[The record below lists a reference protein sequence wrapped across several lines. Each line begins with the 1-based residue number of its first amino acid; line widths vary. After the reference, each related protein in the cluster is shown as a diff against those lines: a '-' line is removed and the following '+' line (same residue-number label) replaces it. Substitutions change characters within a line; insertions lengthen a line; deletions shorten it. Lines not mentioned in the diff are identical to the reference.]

1 MRPLCPNLA
10 VFVVPTSKLAESLA
24 FYRDGV
30 GLELLEEWS
39 DMGRGALLA
48 ASTGAQVELVEQE
61 DVVDIPEPRVGL
73 GLQVTG
79 VDSVYE
85 RLAAMGIRAKAPP
98 RVRPW
103 GMYGFGVLDP
113 NGVPVNVYEPAP
125 APGGAGDAPGGGLRR
140 VDPERRR

>member
-1 MRPLCPNLA
+1 MQPLRPNLA

-39 DMGRGALLA
+39 EMGRGALLA
-48 ASTGAQVELVEQE
+48 ASAGAHVELVEQE
-61 DVVDIPEPRVGL
+61 GVVDAAEPRVGL
-73 GLQVTG
+73 GLQITG
-79 VDSVYE
+79 VDLVYE
-85 RLAAMGIRAKAPP
+85 RLIAMGVQAKAPP

-113 NGVPVNVYEPAP
+113 NGVPVNVYEPT
-125 APGGAGDAPGGGLRR
+125 PGVASDRGSTRGGSR
-140 VDPERRR
+140 P

>member
-1 MRPLCPNLA
+1 MQPLRPSLA

-48 ASTGAQVELVEQE
+48 ASAGAQVELIEQE
-61 DVVDIPEPRVGL
+61 GVVDTPEPRVAL

-79 VDSVYE
+79 VDLVYE
-85 RLAAMGIRAKAPP
+85 RLIAMGTRAKAPP

-113 NGVPVNVYEPAP
+113 NGVPINVYEPAP
-125 APGGAGDAPGGGLRR
+125 GVAGDPGSTSGGSRT
-140 VDPERRR
+140 

>member
-1 MRPLCPNLA
+1 MRPLRPNLA

-48 ASTGAQVELVEQE
+48 ASTGARVELVEQE
-61 DVVDIPEPRVGL
+61 GVVDTPEPRVAL

-79 VDSVYE
+79 VDLVYG
-85 RLAAMGIRAKAPP
+85 RLTAMGIPAKAPP

-113 NGVPVNVYEPAP
+113 NGVPVNVYEPATD
-125 APGGAGDAPGGGLRR
+125 ATGDRGLTGGASRR
-140 VDPERRR
+140 

>member
-1 MRPLCPNLA
+1 MGPLRPTLA
-10 VFVVPTSKLAESLA
+10 VFVVPTSRLSESLV
-24 FYRDGV
+24 FYRDGL

-48 ASTGAQVELVEQE
+48 TSVGAQVELVEQE
-61 DVVDIPEPRVGL
+61 EVVDVPEPRVGL

-79 VDSVYE
+79 VDRVYE
-85 RLAAMGIRAKAPP
+85 RLTAIGVPAKAPP

-113 NGVPVNVYEPAP
+113 NGVPVNVYEPVATDE
-125 APGGAGDAPGGGLRR
+125 AR
-140 VDPERRR
+140 

>member
-1 MRPLCPNLA
+1 MRPLRPTLA

-48 ASTGAQVELVEQE
+48 ASDGAHVELVEQE
-61 DVVDIPEPRVGL
+61 EVADPPEPRVGL
-73 GLQVTG
+73 GLQVSG
-79 VDSVYE
+79 VDLVYE
-85 RLAAMGIRAKAPP
+85 RVIAMGIRAKAAP

-113 NGVPVNVYEPAP
+113 NGVPVNVYEPATG
-125 APGGAGDAPGGGLRR
+125 AAGDRGSTSTAG
-140 VDPERRR
+140 

>member
-1 MRPLCPNLA
+1 MRPLRPNLA

-48 ASTGAQVELVEQE
+48 ASTGARVELVEQE
-61 DVVDIPEPRVGL
+61 GVVDTPEPRVAL

-79 VDSVYE
+79 VDLVYG
-85 RLAAMGIRAKAPP
+85 RLTAMGIPAKAPP

-113 NGVPVNVYEPAP
+113 NGVPVNVYEPT
-125 APGGAGDAPGGGLRR
+125 PGVAGDRGSTRGGSR
-140 VDPERRR
+140 P

>member
-1 MRPLCPNLA
+1 MRPLRPNLA

-125 APGGAGDAPGGGLRR
+125 APGGAGDRGAPGGGA
-140 VDPERRR
+140 PESRP

>member
-1 MRPLCPNLA
+1 MRPLLPNLA

-48 ASTGAQVELVEQE
+48 ASTGAQVELIEQE
-61 DVVDIPEPRVGL
+61 GVVDTPEPRVGL

-79 VDSVYE
+79 VDLLYE
-85 RLAAMGIRAKAPP
+85 RLAAMGVRAKAPP

-113 NGVPVNVYEPAP
+113 NGVPVNVYEPAT
-125 APGGAGDAPGGGLRR
+125 GVAGESSTSTAG
-140 VDPERRR
+140 